1 MPFSHQPE
9 GPALAELILVEDDS
23 GLQGMLADFFA
34 AGPHRLRVAGDG
46 RELDALLAA
55 MPADLVLLDLG
66 LPGEDGL
73 SLARWLREHH
83 DLGIVML
90 TAADSSLDRI
100 LGLEVGA
107 DDYVG
112 KPFAPRELQARID
125 AVLRRRRPRDA
136 SPPLPGGA
144 LRFGRFVLLANPLR
158 LVDADGID
166 QGMSLMEL
174 ELIQAF
180 AANAGRALSRDRL
193 LDLAP
198 PRGDEPFDRSIDN
211 RITRLRKKLERD
223 PAKPELIKTIRGAGY
238 LHPG

>member
-1 MPFSHQPE
+1 MAA
-9 GPALAELILVEDDS
+9 GARLIVVEDEPDLRQMLLDYLGGAGHLARATVDGA
-23 GLQGMLADFFA
+23 GLRRLLE
-34 AGPHRLRVAGDG
+34 AG
-46 RELDALLAA
+46 
-55 MPADLVLLDLG
+55 PADLVVLDLG

-73 SLARWLREHH
+73 SLARWLRERH

-90 TAADSSLDRI
+90 TGADTSLDRI

-107 DDYVG
+107 DDYLG
-112 KPFAPRELQARID
+112 KPFAPRELLARIE
-125 AVLRRRRPRDA
+125 AVLRRRRPGDA
-136 SPPLPGGA
+136 RPALPPGA
-144 LRFGRFVLLANPLR
+144 LRFGRYVLLGDPLR
-158 LVDADGID
+158 LLDDAGADLD
-166 QGMSLMEL
+166 LSLMEL

-198 PRGDEPFDRSIDN
+198 PRGDEPFDRSVDN

-238 LHPG
+238 LYPG

>member
-1 MPFSHQPE
+1 MAD
-9 GPALAELILVEDDS
+9 GARLIIVEDDVD
-23 GLQGMLADFFA
+23 LRRMLEDYLGG
-34 AGPHRLRVAGDG
+34 AGHRVRAAGDG
-46 RELDALLAA
+46 VGLRRLLDAA
-55 MPADLVLLDLG
+55 PADLVVLDLG

-90 TAADSSLDRI
+90 TAADTSLDRI

-112 KPFAPRELQARID
+112 KPFAPRELQARIE
-125 AVLRRRRPRDA
+125 AVLRRRRPVDGG
-136 SPPLPGGA
+136 PPLPNGA
-144 LRFGRFVLLANPLR
+144 LRFGRFVLYADPLR
-158 LVDADGID
+158 LLDADGVD
-166 QGMSLMEL
+166 QGLSLMEL

-223 PAKPELIKTIRGAGY
+223 PGKPELIKTIRGAGY
-238 LHPG
+238 LYPG

>member
-1 MPFSHQPE
+1 M
-9 GPALAELILVEDDS
+9 V
-23 GLQGMLADFFA
+23 
-34 AGPHRLRVAGDG
+34 
-46 RELDALLAA
+46 
-55 MPADLVLLDLG
+55 LDLG

-73 SLARWLREHH
+73 SLARWLRERH

-90 TAADSSLDRI
+90 TGADTSLDRI

-107 DDYVG
+107 DDYIG
-112 KPFAPRELQARID
+112 KPFAPARAAGPHRGGAAPPPPGD
-125 AVLRRRRPRDA
+125 AQPALA
-136 SPPLPGGA
+136 AGA
-144 LRFGRFVLLANPLR
+144 LRFGRYVLRREPLPPAR
-158 LVDADGID
+158 RRR
-166 QGMSLMEL
+166 QGGAALSLMEL
-174 ELIQAF
+174 ELVQAF

-238 LHPG
+238 IYPG

>member
-1 MPFSHQPE
+1 MPD
-9 GPALAELILVEDDS
+9 GARLIIVEDEPELRQMLEDYLS
-23 GLQGMLADFFA
+23 GAGHRVRSCAD
-34 AGPHRLRVAGDG
+34 GGGLRRL
-46 RELDALLAA
+46 LDTGA
-55 MPADLVLLDLG
+55 ADLVVLDLG

-73 SLARWLREHH
+73 SLARWLRERH

-90 TAADSSLDRI
+90 TAADTSLDRI

-112 KPFAPRELQARID
+112 KPFEPRELQARIE
-125 AVLRRRRPRDA
+125 AVLRRRRPVDA
-136 SPPLPGGA
+136 GPPLPTGA
-144 LRFGRFVLLANPLR
+144 LRFGRFILHCNPLR
-158 LVDADGID
+158 LVDAGGAD
-166 QGMSLMEL
+166 QGLSLMEL

-223 PAKPELIKTIRGAGY
+223 PGKPELIKTIRGAGY
-238 LHPG
+238 LYPG

>member
-1 MPFSHQPE
+1 MPD
-9 GPALAELILVEDDS
+9 GARLIIVEDEPELRRMLEDYLS
-23 GLQGMLADFFA
+23 SAGHRVRSCADGGGLR
-34 AGPHRLRVAGDG
+34 RL
-46 RELDALLAA
+46 LDTGA
-55 MPADLVLLDLG
+55 ADLVVLDLG

-73 SLARWLREHH
+73 SLARWLRERH

-90 TAADSSLDRI
+90 TAADTSLDRI

-112 KPFAPRELQARID
+112 KPFAPRELQARIE
-125 AVLRRRRPRDA
+125 AVLRRRRPVDEG
-136 SPPLPGGA
+136 PPLPTGA
-144 LRFGRFVLLANPLR
+144 LRFGRFILHSNPLR
-158 LVDADGID
+158 LVDAGGAD
-166 QGMSLMEL
+166 QGLSLMEL

-223 PAKPELIKTIRGAGY
+223 PGKPELIKTIRGAGY
-238 LHPG
+238 LYPG